1 VDERRRAERVKSLL
15 KARIYFNHRM
25 ASCDCT
31 IRNISAH
38 GAKVAIDKNAA
49 IPNDFELE
57 IPSKGKFYQATLRW
71 RDAEG
76 IGMEFVEEVGVGD
89 PANPQFDQLKA
100 ENARL
105 KNAIQILTKK
115 LEDLGQDVPKLY

>member
-1 VDERRRAERVKSLL
+1 VEERRRAERVKSLL

-25 ASCDCT
+25 TSFDCV
-31 IRNISAH
+31 IKNISPL

-49 IPNDFELE
+49 VPDEFELE
-57 IPSKGKFYQATLRW
+57 IPLRGKFYQAKLRW

-76 IGMEFVEEVGVGD
+76 IGMEFMEEVAAQD
-89 PANPQFDQLKA
+89 PANPHFEQLKA

-105 KNAIQILTKK
+105 KTAIQILTKK